1 MPTKKILFCTD
12 FSENSLAAR
21 NLAIEYAAAF
31 DAELYILHVISAHFR
46 TYPVYETMIP
56 VDVELLEQQIQEG
69 AQNQLDMLANECGNQ
84 VKEVKTSFATGTPAV
99 EVVRFAEEQSIDLI
113 VMGTH
118 GWTGFKHLVLGSTAE
133 NVVRTA
139 SCPVLTVRSQV
150 HK

>member
-12 FSENSLAAR
+12 FSENSLPAR

-31 DAELYILHVISAHFR
+31 DAELHILHVISAHFR
-46 TYPVYETMIP
+46 TYPVYETMVP

-69 AQNQLDMLANECGNQ
+69 AQNQLEVVANECRKQ
-84 VKEVKTSFATGTPAV
+84 VKEVNTSFATGTPAV
-99 EVVRFAEEQSIDLI
+99 EIVRSANEESIDLI
-113 VMGTH
+113 IMGTH

-139 SCPVLTVRSQV
+139 SCPVLTVRSQGGE
-150 HK
+150 